1 MDVEDHEHRR
11 LIFNSMKEILTP
23 EEKKYL
29 RRVANY
35 LGSMGMRS
43 GYIDIEMDQD
53 DNRINS
59 KDVNWSHVTKFDN
72 NYSSDFPQGLK
83 PILKKV
89 LNYADSL
96 DNLNT
101 DIDDISHQKVEIRI
115 DADNQEI
122 SVNHELYYYGRDN
135 GHMIEFDSENDK
147 EMFDRWMETVMSDIE
162 VPSDGILKIPYNGG
176 GDSGYIESS
185 FEPTGDEVPAEIEN
199 WCYDQLENAFGGWEI
214 NEGSDG
220 VFIFDFNNST
230 ITLEHTYNTEENQV
244 DTLYEESF
252 AE

>member
-23 EEKKYL
+23 EEKQYL
-29 RRVANY
+29 RRVSNY

-147 EMFDRWMETVMSDIE
+147 EKFDRWMETVMSDIE

-185 FEPTGDEVPAEIEN
+185 FEPTGDEVPPEIEH